1 MSPDFGSPLT
11 PHESFFQTTR
21 KEPMKALIAAAVIAC
36 VTAACATKTPAADP
50 APGGRDVAFA
60 CTNGEELSVRFFLS
74 QGRAVLVRQGQSIE
88 LPQQPSG
95 SGFIYSNGP
104 NTIRGKGA
112 DLTVEI
118 GRMVPIQCNARE

>member
-1 MSPDFGSPLT
+1 
-11 PHESFFQTTR
+11 
-21 KEPMKALIAAAVIAC
+21 MKALITAAAIAC
-36 VTAACATKTPAADP
+36 VTAACASKPSVNDP
-50 APGGRDVAFA
+50 SAGGRDVAFA
-60 CTNGEELSVRFFLS
+60 CTNGEELSVRFFLA
-74 QGRAVLVRQGQSIE
+74 QGRAVLLRQGQSIE

-118 GRMVPIQCNARE
+118 GRMVPLQCKAKE

>member
-1 MSPDFGSPLT
+1 
-11 PHESFFQTTR
+11 
-21 KEPMKALIAAAVIAC
+21 MKALIAAAVIAC
-36 VTAACATKTPAADP
+36 VTAACATKPPAADP

-60 CTNGEELSVRFFLS
+60 CTNGEELSVRFFLA

-118 GRMVPIQCNARE
+118 GRMVPIQCKARE